1 MVGSSRSGE
10 SQDHLST
17 GRAAARGG
25 KLRRQEDRS
34 IANKSTCCLV
44 AAPMPLRRSREDTHR
59 QSIGWLSASFGMD
72 ANHCSMSCFAS
83 SSQERFI
90 VDSFIPAHRSR
101 YPPSACKNVQQTNVR
116 IPLCENTTMRVRMT
130 VFITKPRAD
139 TSVRSG
145 LPYEFSHSANVTIPQ
160 QKFQKSTFIFEP
172 GVRNKRSK
180 STKGTA
186 NVRNTFHH

>member
-1 MVGSSRSGE
+1 MNVLLHCAMVGSSRSRIARSSFNRACSCGAE
-10 SQDHLST
+10 SCGD
-17 GRAAARGG
+17 
-25 KLRRQEDRS
+25 EDRS

-59 QSIGWLSASFGMD
+59 QSIGWLSASFGID
-72 ANHCSMSCFAS
+72 ADHCSMSCFAS

-90 VDSFIPAHRSR
+90 VDSFIPVHRSR

-145 LPYEFSHSANVTIPQ
+145 CHTN
-160 QKFQKSTFIFEP
+160 
-172 GVRNKRSK
+172 
-180 STKGTA
+180 
-186 NVRNTFHH
+186 FHIAQM